1 MRETLLLFLA
11 VTCCGTLCAIKL
23 PHMHPLPS
31 SRAFKS
37 ADVLGT
43 HYQEVSKKTRNQ
55 FLIISYTTRCTDGD
69 HGDTFINMEVV
80 HSNG

>member
-23 PHMHPLPS
+23 PHIHPLPS

-43 HYQEVSKKTRNQ
+43 HYQESFQKNAEPI
-55 FLIISYTTRCTDGD
+55 LN
-69 HGDTFINMEVV
+69 H
-80 HSNG
+80 